1 MKRRKMNYERP
12 EPGSFRYGEQQ
23 KWFDQVAAKLGV
35 VCYRPD
41 YHADSRDANT
51 VLFYT
56 KEDAEHNREVDRQ
69 PIHYTQ
75 SEARDRKKYSKIDIP
90 DEYVWHDHFWS
101 FENTDVNGHL
111 SYDFG
116 NYGKLDLRGSNWRD
130 VLEGSIRFA
139 HACKMQRM
147 YLWATGGPLEL
158 READETYNDWNR
170 KKIDALRQQYGK
182 VYLGCINYYNDK
194 REKVAAGGDIY
205 EEYTGGMIPSFYCGY
220 VVPTPD
226 QELQKLVQAW
236 NGCNSLPAP
245 SDIVDKIFD
254 RVEKIGGAHLLW
266 Y

>member
-23 KWFDQVAAKLGV
+23 KWFDLVAAKIGV

-41 YHADSRDANT
+41 YHADARDANT

-56 KEDAEHNREVDRQ
+56 KEDAEHNRKVDRQ

-75 SEARDRKKYSKIDIP
+75 SEARDRKKYSQIDIP

-111 SYDFG
+111 NYDFG
-116 NYGKLDLRGSNWRD
+116 NFGKLDLRGTHWRD

-139 HACKMQRM
+139 YAQKMQRM

-158 READETYNDWNR
+158 READKTYNDWNR
-170 KKIDALRQQYGK
+170 EMIDALRQKHGK
-182 VYLGCINYYNDK
+182 LYLGKINFYEDK
-194 REKVAAGGDIY
+194 RKDVVAGGTVY
-205 EEYTGGMIPSFYCGY
+205 EEHTGGEVYNFACDY
-220 VVPTPD
+220 VVPCRD
-226 QELQKLVQAW
+226 EELQKLVQQW
-236 NGCNSLPAP
+236 NGNTSLPAP
-245 SDIVDKIFD
+245 SAIIDKIFE
-254 RVEKIGGAHLLW
+254 RVEKLGGVHLIW

>member
-23 KWFDQVAAKLGV
+23 RWFDHVAAKLGV

-56 KEDAEHNREVDRQ
+56 KEDAEHNRKVDRQ

-75 SEARDRKKYSKIDIP
+75 SEAADRKKYSKVVIP

-101 FENTDVNGHL
+101 FENTDVNGQL
-111 SYDFG
+111 NYDFG
-116 NYGKLDLRGSNWRD
+116 NHGKMDLRGSNWRD

-139 HACKMQRM
+139 FAKKQQRRYVCAC
-147 YLWATGGPLEL
+147 GGYDGIS
-158 READETYNDWNR
+158 EADQTYNDLNR
-170 KKIDALRQQYGK
+170 ELIDALRQRHGK
-182 VYLGCINYYNDK
+182 VYLGSINYYDDK
-194 REKVAAGGDIY
+194 RKEVAAGGSIY
-205 EEYTGGMIPSFYCGY
+205 EEHTGDTVYNFACSFA
-220 VVPTPD
+220 VPCQD
-226 QELQKLVQAW
+226 EELQKLVQKW
-236 NGCNSLPAP
+236 NGCNTLPAD
-245 SDIVDKIFD
+245 SKIID
-254 RVEKIGGAHLLW
+254 RIFERIERIGGANLIW